1 MPKLNKDVTAWSVAG
16 QKILDGI
23 KDNMPPPMIK
33 QIKEKA
39 LRQALSDNY
48 GAGWELNLDSNG
60 RPQSDGIGS
69 TLWLMNVDEERAER
83 HYAAISRF
91 VGPAAAQAE
100 RERIARLKGHKDNKG
115 K

>member
-1 MPKLNKDVTAWSVAG
+1 MPKLNKDVTAWSVAS

-23 KDNMPPPMIK
+23 KPEMPPAMVE

-39 LRQALSDNY
+39 LRQALSDTY
-48 GAGWELNLDSNG
+48 GANWELNLDSNG
-60 RPQSDGIGS
+60 RPQADGIGS
-69 TLWLMNVDEERAER
+69 TVWLMNIDEERAER

-100 RERIARLKGHKDNKG
+100 RTRIARLKGKKA
-115 K
+115 